1 MARSVR
7 RSAAAPRVCV
17 ALLSNLKAHRDKLR
31 GVLAYGRSRGWR
43 VDLADGTAFS
53 VRLDRAADA
62 AAYDGFVVSRDSM
75 LPPGWRRPG
84 LPVVSLDAWLPG
96 DPGPDVVCDA
106 DAVGAL
112 AARTLAAAGAR
123 AFAFLPMLALP
134 ETYAEERRRAFEAA
148 LRALGAPPPAVFRPA
163 RWGAWREEEPRLA
176 AFLRALPRPAALFAA
191 NDIMGRFAV
200 ETALAAGL
208 RVPEDLAVLGVDDDR
223 DECLAASPPL
233 SSIAIGFERAGRL
246 AAALLERRMAGARR
260 AADAPAAPVRYGP
273 DGVVRRG
280 SLPPPGGAAA
290 TARPADPR
298 VERARRFIERRACDP
313 SLRVADIA
321 REMGLAP
328 RRAQLLFR
336 EAGLSIRAAIRD
348 ARLAAVRERLER
360 TSEPLARIAEACGFG
375 SEFHLSRLFHRHF
388 GMTARD
394 FRRRLV
400 AAPPRV

>member
-31 GVLAYGRSRGWR
+31 GVLAYGRARGWR

-246 AAALLERRMAGARR
+246 AAALLERRMDGARR
-260 AADAPAAPVRYGP
+260 TAGAPAAPVTP
-273 DGVVRRG
+273 PTAWCDGAACRRRAARRRRRG
-280 SLPPPGGAAA
+280 RPTRASNGRGGSSSGGRAIRRCESPTSRGRWAS
-290 TARPADPR
+290 PR
-298 VERARRFIERRACDP
+298 GGRRFSSGRPGSASAARSATRASAPSGNGWSGPRNRSPASRKRAASAPSSTSRAC
-313 SLRVADIA
+313 ST
-321 REMGLAP
+321 G
-328 RRAQLLFR
+328 
-336 EAGLSIRAAIRD
+336 
-348 ARLAAVRERLER
+348 
-360 TSEPLARIAEACGFG
+360 TSA
-375 SEFHLSRLFHRHF
+375 
-388 GMTARD
+388 
-394 FRRRLV
+394 
-400 AAPPRV
+400 